1 MPWHNTRR
9 APSRWLKGTPVARL
23 TRCGARRR
31 CGSAFRA
38 LGDEDGAA
46 LELDAARKVFVQLG
60 AAPDVH
66 AAAAMA
72 TAAATTHAGSVIGA
86 HGLSARELEVLAWS
100 RLVRPTRRLLA
111 NCSSVR
117 RPSIAT
123 SATSSVN

>member
-1 MPWHNTRR
+1 VWQRVG
-9 APSRWLKGTPVARL
+9 APYLSARIRLLVAR
-23 TRCGARRR
+23 
-31 CGSAFRA
+31 AFRA